1 MDLNFSTPEFLA
13 ALKRRESE
21 AITQLVKKYNRHL
34 FNTAMGQNFS
44 EDQAEELV
52 QSTWSAF
59 FEGLERF
66 EGKSHVRTYLFGILY
81 NKMKENWRHNKKFVE
96 ETEEHT
102 IDMIID
108 NQFSKDT
115 GIWNDTHAPL
125 DPEKL
130 AWISETGKGI
140 EYCMDKLGA
149 NYRMAFYLKE
159 VEGQDSHEICDSLKI
174 TRSNL
179 GVLLYRAKNL
189 LRKCL
194 EKRSITGASYEQ

>member
-1 MDLNFSTPEFLA
+1 MDLNFSTPEFLL
-13 ALKRRESE
+13 ALKQRDED

-34 FNTAMGQNFS
+34 FNTAIGQHFS

-59 FEGLERF
+59 FDGIERF
-66 EGKSHVRTYLFGILY
+66 EGKSHIRTYLFGILY
-81 NKMKENWRHNKKFVE
+81 NKMKEAWRHQKKFVE
-96 ETEEHT
+96 ENEDQT
-102 IDMIID
+102 IDVIID
-108 NQFSKDT
+108 NQFNKDT
-115 GIWNDTHAPL
+115 GIWNDAQVPL

-140 EYCMDKLGA
+140 EFCLNKLGPT
-149 NYRMAFYLKE
+149 YRMAFYLKE
-159 VEGQDSHEICDSLKI
+159 VEGQDSQEICQTLNI

-194 EKRSITGASYEQ
+194 EKRSITGANYEQ

>member
-13 ALKRRESE
+13 ALKKRDAES
-21 AITQLVKKYNRHL
+21 ITQLVKKYNRHL
-34 FNTAMGQNFS
+34 FNTAIGQNFS

-59 FEGLERF
+59 FDGLERF

-81 NKMKENWRHNKKFVE
+81 NKMKENWRYNKKFVE

-102 IDMIID
+102 IDMMID
-108 NQFSKDT
+108 AQFNKDT
-115 GIWNDTHAPL
+115 GIWNDHNAPL
-125 DPEKL
+125 DPAKL

-140 EYCMDKLGA
+140 EYCMNKLGP
-149 NYRMAFYLKE
+149 NYRMAFFMKE
-159 VEGQDSHEICDSLKI
+159 VEGQDSHEICESLNI

-194 EKRSITGASYEQ
+194 EKRSITGAYYE